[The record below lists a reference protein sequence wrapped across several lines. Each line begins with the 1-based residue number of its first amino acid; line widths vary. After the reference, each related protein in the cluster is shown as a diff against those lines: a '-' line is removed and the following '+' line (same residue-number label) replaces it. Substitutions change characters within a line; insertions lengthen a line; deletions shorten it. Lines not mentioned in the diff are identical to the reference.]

1 MAVPCPVV
9 VLSGV
14 NGRAVFAALL
24 SCRIAFTARQ
34 QVPCDDP
41 LRWSVAVA
49 VPCDDPLRWSVA
61 VAVPWGDPLRW
72 SMAVAVPCDDPLR
85 WSMAG
90 CALGRSSSGVDGR
103 LRAGAVLFRRRW
115 SGLCPGAILSGGRW
129 LWLCPGAI
137 LSGGRWLWLCPGAIL
152 SGGRWPAVPW
162 GDPLTPVGETL
173 RPSGGCNALM
183 RCQWYHP
190 PCSSLGWFS
199 GYCLGVFLGV
209 LKKMLKQK
217 PSNHAGFHEKFD
229 SLSAT
234 TNIPKKA
241 GNHNRGFQPFF

>member
-1 MAVPCPVV
+1 MV

-41 LRWSVAVA
+41 LRWSV
-49 VPCDDPLRWSVA
+49 
-61 VAVPWGDPLRW
+61 
-72 SMAVAVPCDDPLR
+72 AVAVPCDDPLR

-162 GDPLTPVGETL
+162 GDPLRLSMAGCALGRSSHARWRNSTP
-173 RPSGGCNALM
+173 
-183 RCQWYHP
+183 
-190 PCSSLGWFS
+190 
-199 GYCLGVFLGV
+199 
-209 LKKMLKQK
+209 
-217 PSNHAGFHEKFD
+217 
-229 SLSAT
+229 
-234 TNIPKKA
+234 
-241 GNHNRGFQPFF
+241 